1 MNEAGVPGYV
11 SDTWY
16 GLLAPAG
23 TPKDV
28 LAKLEKAAMD
38 ALKDP
43 AVRARL
49 PKAGAEPAGTSA
61 ADFGKTIE
69 REKPIWAKVVK
80 ESGAKVD

>member
-1 MNEAGVPGYV
+1 MSEAGVPGYI

-28 LAKLEKAAMD
+28 LAKLEQAATK

-43 AVRARL
+43 AVRERL
-49 PKAGAEPAGTSA
+49 TKAGAEPAGLSA
-61 ADFGKTIE
+61 AEFGKVIA
-69 REKPIWAKVVK
+69 REKPIWAKVVR